1 MSFTAITTQE
11 IAVGEPVSNATQTK
25 IKENFDNHESRL
37 LTVEGGGNTVYPP
50 IIFRCNGNPALLAI
64 PYTGFLK
71 TTCNFNLT
79 ITGVRL
85 IIDTAGSAG
94 STEIDIK
101 FKRGSDPYTSIFST
115 LPSLSYTTGADATS
129 SNGVLNPTYTS
140 LETGDIIRLDITS
153 AQTAS
158 KNFIVRVDF
167 TKT

>member
-11 IAVGEPVSNATQTK
+11 IAVGESVSNATQTK
-25 IKENFDNHESRL
+25 IKENFDNLDSRL
-37 LTVEGGGNTVYPP
+37 TTVEGGGNTVYPP
-50 IIFRCNGNPALLAI
+50 IIFRCNGNPALLSI
-64 PYTGFLK
+64 PFTNFLK
-71 TTCNFNLT
+71 TTCNFNIT

-115 LPSLSYTTGADATS
+115 KPSLSYTAGNDSTS
-129 SNGVLNPTYTS
+129 SNAVLNPTYVD
-140 LETGDIIRLDITS
+140 LQTGDIIRLDITS